1 MTPFFMDIPA
11 GLLPAASLWLAAVIY
26 AMLLT
31 AALVTAPW
39 SKLADTEAINIYFGS
54 VAAVTVLWVMRA
66 GIEPGYNYHLLGITT
81 LCLMFDWQFALL
93 AASLVL
99 VVTTWQGPAGW
110 ETFAMNALVMGA
122 LPVVFTRVLLYFSQ
136 RRLPHNF
143 FIYIFI
149 NAFLAGALS
158 MLLSGLA
165 ASGALA
171 LAPAFPGGNYLQ
183 VIPLLMFG
191 EAFLNGMLMTL
202 LVAYKP
208 RWVATFHD
216 RWYLNGQ

>member
-1 MTPFFMDIPA
+1 MDIPA
-11 GLLPAASLWLAAVIY
+11 GLLPAVSLWIAFFVYVLLLLAA
-26 AMLLT
+26 LL
-31 AALVTAPW
+31 TAPW
-39 SKLADTEAINIYFGS
+39 SKLTDNEAAHVYFGS
-54 VAAVTVLWVMRA
+54 VAAVAVLWILRA
-66 GIEPGYNYHLLGITT
+66 GIEPGYNYHLLGVTT

-99 VVTTWQGPAGW
+99 VITTWQGPAGW
-110 ETFAMNALVMGA
+110 EAFALNALVMGA
-122 LPVVFTRVLLYFSQ
+122 LPVLFTRVLLYFSQ
-136 RRLPHNF
+136 RWLAHNF

-158 MLLSGLA
+158 MLLCGLA
-165 ASGALA
+165 ASAVLA
-171 LAPAFPGGNYLQ
+171 LASTLPGRSYLQ

-191 EAFLNGMLMTL
+191 EAFLNGMAMTL

-216 RWYLNGQ
+216 RWYLNGK